1 MRSRGPGR
9 NSGSRDTQT
18 HPRTGRASPA
28 PQELQVPA
36 SSGLRGGLGDPGAQA
51 GKSGP
56 PGGMPPAERGS
67 PPPERRHFCPRQPG
81 SLALH
86 ARLDR
91 GAPVRALL
99 LRSPPSLARPPRPRQ
114 PGLLEEGDGGWGL
127 GPSGGGVLS
136 APPGPFFLRLQE
148 LPFPGGRSSPYP
160 GAGLRLPVRGLVW
173 PTGLLEKLEEGL
185 GSRRLECVPRC
196 PQRGVGPLSVPCAQ
210 ASDLRDRACDFCIP
224 RLSTGLLNQ
233 SLCHLAVMY
242 QKLFN
247 AYPYFLRSS

>member
-1 MRSRGPGR
+1 MAQCRAPLRWDPPPPPPPPHPRQALCPPGASPSRRGPRGGASGAVVRDLSATRRSSGPSGMRSRGPGR

-36 SSGLRGGLGDPGAQA
+36 SSGLRGGLGDPGAEA

-99 LRSPPSLARPPRPRQ
+99 LRSPPSLARLPPAPAS
-114 PGLLEEGDGGWGL
+114 L
-127 GPSGGGVLS
+127 GCWRKGMVGGGS
-136 APPGPFFLRLQE
+136 APR
-148 LPFPGGRSSPYP
+148 
-160 GAGLRLPVRGLVW
+160 V
-173 PTGLLEKLEEGL
+173 EG
-185 GSRRLECVPRC
+185 C
-196 PQRGVGPLSVPCAQ
+196 
-210 ASDLRDRACDFCIP
+210 
-224 RLSTGLLNQ
+224 
-233 SLCHLAVMY
+233 
-242 QKLFN
+242 
-247 AYPYFLRSS
+247 